1 MEKSSKDLKDA
12 IAIILKNEAIRRL
25 SIEQIQL
32 LPSML
37 NSEIKKRIREYNKSK
52 TFETTNPL
60 SNP

>member
-1 MEKSSKDLKDA
+1 MEKSSKNLKDA
-12 IAIILKNEAIRRL
+12 IAIILENEAIRRL

-37 NSEIKKRIREYNKSK
+37 NSEIKKRIRKYNKST
-52 TFETTNPL
+52 TFESTNPL